1 MADSEDAKAPKGLA
15 GPDAVLVKTRS
26 LPGPCASNR
35 LIRLAS
41 VRVPIVNTGTKDL
54 SLTGISVDPLHV
66 AERGVGTGGSFQV
79 QSTKDTLVLAPGA
92 GAEVVLAGRVPARP
106 GSYASTLRL
115 RADTGEMLNIP
126 VSIAVGASPLW
137 GIACML
143 LGLSLLGVMNV
154 LSGESEVQ
162 SALRNAIRFRQQA
175 HEWIE
180 LTPPPESRAADV
192 LAMDREIAAAI
203 GALNRPRGWSFVDHR
218 VADANERLQSARN
231 IEDELHKSVAGQ
243 PAGAGELRDLERD
256 WNALQGHMADIR
268 SRLAAAAGG
277 TASQSFA
284 GSVNNFL
291 FGFAQAFLAV
301 PMKVFEDQI
310 APELA
315 RVRLTADA
323 GRNAEAAASAITV
336 RRWLQRIAVTLDQR
350 LTLVLGIY
358 ADGLDMIDD
367 DVRIQHRIEADGIT
381 GADRHA
387 VLDPLDQAAAA
398 LRDNASL
405 DGFAAAHRLVLD
417 AGTALLRVERTLMI
431 NRVNQALAAAY
442 AETGLDDITQ
452 AGGEMPAKPDE
463 AMRRA
468 YLLRIVSG
476 WRAHL
481 RLVPDPKERQAL
493 GVRVDA
499 LEKALHG
506 PDLKSAAAP
515 MKALETAWSDYV
527 PRRIAQVSSLAA
539 APICEAWRA
548 DLRRHLDGIEQGMR
562 LVGSSALSEWDS
574 RLGQLRLAQLGI
586 RQGDCNAVIAL
597 GRQAL
602 ALDNDVFTASLA
614 DAPIPPD
621 AKLGAAE
628 TSSVAA
634 AIALARKLLTEPR
647 PLTITVVT
655 PEEERYAGRQIMLR
669 IGKLDPVWQAGV
681 SVGIDFADGSPPLV
695 LNVEALRRQGEITHV
710 FPAKLTGTM
719 QVAVAT
725 GFRPGTLIPLDAALG
740 TGTAPLFV
748 LPSPVSAARQL
759 ADFFFNSRFILALA
773 IAGIVYYW
781 RFESRDRVFGARGF
795 DYVEAFALGF
805 AVDAAVSD
813 LPGAIVKL
821 VG

>member
-1 MADSEDAKAPKGLA
+1 VADSEDAKAPKGLA

-26 LPGPCASNR
+26 LPGPFASSR
-35 LIRLAS
+35 LIRLQT
-41 VRVPIVNTGTKDL
+41 VRVPIVNTGTTG
-54 SLTGISVDPLHV
+54 LTLTDINLDPLHV
-66 AERGVGTGGSFQV
+66 AERGVGAGGSFQV
-79 QSTKDTLVLAPGA
+79 QSTKDAPVLAPGA
-92 GAEVVLAGRVPARP
+92 GTEVVLSGRVPARP

-115 RADTGEMLNIP
+115 RADTGEMLKIP

-154 LSGESEVQ
+154 LSGETEVQ
-162 SALRNAIRFRQQA
+162 SALRDAIRFRQQA

-203 GALNRPRGWSFVDHR
+203 AALNRPRGWSFIDHR
-218 VADANERLQSARN
+218 VADANERLQSARA
-231 IEDELHKSVAGQ
+231 IEAELHKSVAGQ
-243 PAGAGELRDLERD
+243 PAGAGELQDLERE
-256 WNALQGHMADIR
+256 WSALQGHMAAIR
-268 SRLAAAAGG
+268 GRLAVAASG
-277 TASQSFA
+277 TAPQGFA
-284 GSVNNFL
+284 GSVSNFL
-291 FGFAQAFLAV
+291 VGFEKAFLAV
-301 PMKVFEDQI
+301 PLKVFEDQI

-323 GRNAEAAASAITV
+323 GRSAEAAASAITV

-358 ADGLDMIDD
+358 ADGLEMIDD
-367 DVRIQHRIEADGIT
+367 DARIQHRIDADGIT
-381 GADRHA
+381 GADRRA
-387 VLDPLDQAAAA
+387 MLNPLDQAAAA
-398 LRDNASL
+398 LRDNPSL
-405 DGFAAAHRLVLD
+405 DGFADAHRLVLD
-417 AGTALLRVERTLMI
+417 AGTALLRAERTLMI
-431 NRVNQALAAAY
+431 DRVNQALAAAN

-452 AGGEMPAKPDE
+452 AGGEMPARPDE

-481 RLVPDPKERQAL
+481 QLIPDPKERQAL
-493 GVRVDA
+493 GARLDA

-506 PDLKSAAAP
+506 PDLKLAAAP
-515 MKALETAWSDYV
+515 MKELQKAWSDYV
-527 PRRIAQVSSLAA
+527 PRRLAQVSSVAA

-548 DLRRHLDGIEQGMR
+548 DLRRHLDSIEQGMR
-562 LVGSSALSEWDS
+562 LVGSSALPEWDS

-586 RQGDCNAVIAL
+586 RQGDCDAVIAL

-602 ALDNDVFTASLA
+602 ALDNDVFTTSLA
-614 DAPIPPD
+614 NAPIPPD

-628 TSSVAA
+628 TSSVAV
-634 AIALARKLLTEPR
+634 AIALARKLLIEPR
-647 PLTITVVT
+647 RLTITVVT
-655 PEEERYAGRQIMLR
+655 SEEERYAGRQIVFR
-669 IGKLDPVWQAGV
+669 IGNLDPVWQAGV

-695 LNVEALRRQGEITHV
+695 LDAEALRRQGEITHV

-719 QVAVAT
+719 KVAVAT
-725 GFRPGTLIPLDAALG
+725 GFLRGTLAPLDTALG

-805 AVDAAVSD
+805 AVDAAVSK
-813 LPGAIVKL
+813 LPGELAKL
-821 VG
+821 AG

>member
-1 MADSEDAKAPKGLA
+1 MADSEDAKAPKALA
-15 GPDAVLVKTRS
+15 GPEAVLVKTRS
-26 LPGPCASNR
+26 LPGPFASSR
-35 LIRLAS
+35 LIRLQS
-41 VRVPIVNTGTKDL
+41 VRVPIVNTGTTSL

-66 AERGVGTGGSFQV
+66 TERGVGAGGSFQV
-79 QSTKDTLVLAPGA
+79 QPTKDAPVLAPGT
-92 GAEVVLAGRVPARP
+92 GTKVVLAGRVPARP

-115 RADTGEMLNIP
+115 RTDTGERLNIP

-162 SALRNAIRFRQQA
+162 SALRDAICFRQQA

-192 LAMDREIAAAI
+192 LAMDREVAAAI
-203 GALNRPRGWSFVDHR
+203 GALNRPRGWSFVDYR
-218 VADANERLQSARN
+218 VADANERLEAARA
-231 IEDELHKSVAGQ
+231 IEADLHKSVAGQ
-243 PAGAGELRDLERD
+243 PTGAGELRDLED
-256 WNALQGHMADIR
+256 NWTALQAHMADIR
-268 SRLAAAAGG
+268 SRLAAAPSG
-277 TASQSFA
+277 TTSQGFVGAVS
-284 GSVNNFL
+284 NFL
-291 FGFAQAFLAV
+291 SGFAQAFLAV
-301 PMKVFEDQI
+301 PLKVFEDQI

-323 GRNAEAAASAITV
+323 GRSAEAAESAIIV

-350 LTLVLGIY
+350 LTLVLGID
-358 ADGLDMIDD
+358 ADGLDMIADD
-367 DVRIQHRIEADGIT
+367 ARIRHRVDADGVT
-381 GADRHA
+381 GADRHT
-387 VLDPLDQAAAA
+387 VLDLLDQAAAA
-398 LRDNASL
+398 LRDNPSL

-417 AGTALLRVERTLMI
+417 AGTALLRAERTLMI
-431 NRVNQALAAAY
+431 DRVNRALAAAN

-481 RLVPDPKERQAL
+481 QLVPDPKERQAL
-493 GVRVDA
+493 GARVDA

-506 PDLKSAAAP
+506 SDLKSAAAP

-527 PRRIAQVSSLAA
+527 PRRLAQVSSVAA

-548 DLRRHLDGIEQGMR
+548 DLRRRLDDIEQGMR
-562 LVGSSALSEWDS
+562 LVGTSALPAWDS
-574 RLGQLRLAQLGI
+574 QLGQLRLAQIGI

-602 ALDNDVFTASLA
+602 ALDNDVFAASLA

-634 AIALARKLLTEPR
+634 AITLARKLLIEPR

-655 PEEERYAGRQIMLR
+655 PEEERYAGRQIVFR
-669 IGKLDPVWQAGV
+669 IGNLDPVWQAGV
-681 SVGIDFADGSPPLV
+681 SVGINFADGSPPLV
-695 LNVEALRRQGEITHV
+695 LDTEALRRQGEITHV

-719 QVAVAT
+719 KVAVAT
-725 GFRPGTLIPLDAALG
+725 GFRPVP
-740 TGTAPLFV
+740 
-748 LPSPVSAARQL
+748 
-759 ADFFFNSRFILALA
+759 
-773 IAGIVYYW
+773 
-781 RFESRDRVFGARGF
+781 
-795 DYVEAFALGF
+795 
-805 AVDAAVSD
+805 
-813 LPGAIVKL
+813 
-821 VG
+821 